1 MTVLRINRNRAIRK
15 KYIDLRARK
24 VSPEAAREMLA
35 KEFFLAEPTIKQILF
50 DQKYYTGKRHVK
62 V

>member
-1 MTVLRINRNRAIRK
+1 MTDLRINRNRTIRK
-15 KYIDLRARK
+15 KYIELRARK
-24 VSPEAAREMLA
+24 ISPETARDMLA

-50 DQKYYTGKRHVK
+50 DQKYYTGKRHAK